1 MSGADAASAAV
12 RATELVA
19 DEGDHDRPIDAVL
32 RARLGASWGAV
43 RALVTRGKVFVDG
56 ARIVDPRTRVRAG
69 AQIAVRPEARRFD
82 ATSLEDERIVHV
94 DPHVVVVRK
103 PAGMSTI
110 PYEPGERGT
119 LEEATRQWL
128 VRRARHPKTA
138 SLGVVHRIDKETSGL
153 VVFARTFAAK
163 KALSQAFRV
172 HAIERRYAAIVHGVL
187 PTKRTLRSH
196 IVEDRGDG
204 LRGAARDPRIGARI
218 GQLAITHVAPVEV
231 LSRDAGPPG
240 TDGATLVACALE
252 TGRTHQIRIH
262 LSEAGHP
269 LVGDRVYTRDRFEA
283 GKPMLPAPRLML
295 HAAVL
300 GFEHPMTRARL
311 RFVDP
316 WPDDMRVVAEALA
329 GRAVQLDPN
338 RLPL

>member
-1 MSGADAASAAV
+1 MSTPGASNPAVGASEFVAGDEDAG
-12 RATELVA
+12 RA
-19 DEGDHDRPIDAVL
+19 IDAVL
-32 RARLGASWGAV
+32 RGKLGASWGVV
-43 RALVTRGKVFVDG
+43 RGLVTRGKVFVDG
-56 ARIVDPRTRVRAG
+56 DRVVDPRAPVRLG
-69 AQIAVRPEARRFD
+69 AHVAVRPEARRID
-82 ATSLEDERIVHV
+82 ATALGDDRIVHV

-119 LEEATRQWL
+119 LEEATRLWL
-128 VRRARHPKTA
+128 VRRARHHKTA

-163 KALSQAFRV
+163 KVLSQAFRV
-172 HAIERRYAAIVHGVL
+172 HAIERRYVAIVHGVL
-187 PTKRTLRSH
+187 TAKRTIRSH
-196 IVEDRGDG
+196 VVEDRGDG
-204 LRGAARDPRIGARI
+204 LRGAARDTRLGERI

-231 LSRDAGPPG
+231 LSREAGG
-240 TDGATLVACALE
+240 DGATLVACALE

-262 LSEAGHP
+262 LSESGHP
-269 LVGDRVYTRDRFEA
+269 LVGDRVYVRDRFET
-283 GKPMLPAPRLML
+283 GKPLLPAPRMML

-316 WPDDMRVVAEALA
+316 WPEDMRRVATELA
-329 GRAVQLDPN
+329 GHDVTLDLD